1 MQIQE
6 PKGINLRSLALQAVR
21 DHATG
26 NIEKHR
32 YNVEVYLA
40 NPAGIGEHPDVME
53 SIQAELHKIAEYDDI
68 LEVLDKYFGELYYE
82 AK

>member
-21 DHATG
+21 DYATG

-40 NPAGIGEHPDVME
+40 NPSGIGEHPDVME
-53 SIQAELHKIAEYDDI
+53 SIQSELHKIAEYDDI
-68 LEVLDKYFGELYYE
+68 LEVLDKYFEELYYE
-82 AK
+82 A